1 MVGEKGG
8 EDKRL
13 DETRP
18 EPTEPERPPRDG
30 PHGRPEGRV
39 GVDTRRKKAGAGE
52 GGDELRQGSAADGLS
67 APRKT
72 EGVEEEYELAGR
84 RRHGGRL
91 ARLGPQLSGTAAL
104 ERQWARMKRT
114 LGLGLVALCC
124 ACRPSLKEASVTIAV
139 RADVTGFFP
148 NPPTK
153 DESFTNR
160 VSAEIH
166 EGLVRFD
173 ADGRLAPG
181 LAERWET
188 PDEQTYVFHLRPGLG
203 FSDGTPLTAADVA
216 ASLLANIRMG
226 WPTAGYLRNVA
237 SVEADGPL
245 RLVVRTRAPYSL
257 LLYKLPWGYVLPA
270 GVITRSPV
278 PLVGAGPYRLAS
290 WERERGFTLVRN
302 DHYWGSRPAIGK
314 VRFEVVP
321 DASDR
326 IARLLAGRV
335 DVVDEVP
342 LERVDALRAEKAIRV
357 FAGPSLRVLFLT
369 LRVTEPPFSDPR
381 VREAFD
387 LALDRDE
394 LVTRAYD
401 GKTVTA
407 YQLVPASVVGFNP
420 DLRNRA
426 VDRVRSRA
434 LLAEAGFPNGLD
446 VRLDGTHNRYV
457 NDLRILGE
465 VSRQLALVGIRVT
478 VNALDKSAFFELI
491 DAGRSSFHLVGWAC
505 GSGEAAE
512 AIEALVATKGPG
524 LGVANS
530 GGYSDPVLDSL
541 LAASNEST
549 EPTLRVVTLQKA
561 IARVA
566 DQRPVLPLLLQS
578 EAVAVSRRI
587 DWTPG
592 RGLRIR
598 IEDMRLAER

>member
-1 MVGEKGG
+1 M
-8 EDKRL
+8 
-13 DETRP
+13 
-18 EPTEPERPPRDG
+18 
-30 PHGRPEGRV
+30 
-39 GVDTRRKKAGAGE
+39 
-52 GGDELRQGSAADGLS
+52 
-67 APRKT
+67 
-72 EGVEEEYELAGR
+72 
-84 RRHGGRL
+84 
-91 ARLGPQLSGTAAL
+91 
-104 ERQWARMKRT
+104 
-114 LGLGLVALCC
+114 LCC
-124 ACRPSLKEASVTIAV
+124 ACRPSPEETSVTIAV

-148 NPPTK
+148 NPSAK

-160 VSAEIH
+160 VNAEIL

-188 PDEQTYVFHLRPGLG
+188 PDEQTYVFRIRPGLR

-216 ASLLANIRMG
+216 ASLLANIRKG

-270 GVITRSPV
+270 GALTRSPV
-278 PLVGAGPYRLAS
+278 PLIGAGPYRLAS
-290 WERERGFTLVRN
+290 WERERGFTLERN
-302 DHYWGSRPAIGK
+302 DHYWGPRPAIGR
-314 VRFEVVP
+314 VRFEIVP
-321 DASDR
+321 DAEDR
-326 IARLLAGRV
+326 IARLLSGRV

-381 VREAFD
+381 VREAVD

-394 LVTRAYD
+394 LVARAYD

-407 YQLVPASVVGFNP
+407 SQLVPASVVGFNP
-420 DLRNRA
+420 GLRIRKA
-426 VDRVRSRA
+426 DRVRSRA

-465 VSRQLALVGIRVT
+465 VARQLALVGIRVT

-512 AIEALVATKGPG
+512 AIEALVATQGPG

-530 GGYSDPVLDSL
+530 GGYSDPVLDGL
-541 LAASNEST
+541 LAASNETT
-549 EPTLRVVTLQKA
+549 EPTLRVETLQKA
-561 IARVA
+561 LARVA

-578 EAVAVSRRI
+578 EAIAVSRRI

-598 IEDMRLAER
+598 VEDMRLAE